1 MERKRILLLAGG
13 RSDEHRVSIV
23 SARSLLEA
31 YRAAPAGGALHFEV
45 QVISRQGLWLDRQA
59 SLDALQRGEA
69 LQGGDKLLK
78 NSMLHDGFDV
88 VFPLL
93 HGPQG
98 EDGTVQ
104 GLLSL
109 VGMPFVGSAV
119 LASAVCMDKVLAKDV
134 LAAAGM
140 PQSPYALVKRS
151 AFVEDPQRCVQ
162 MLLETFA
169 ATQPLP
175 YFVKPANLGSS
186 VGITK
191 VEDPGGLHQALQTAF
206 NFDRRAIVEK
216 AIEQARELEVGI
228 LGNDAPQASV
238 VGEITCS
245 RKFYDY
251 EAKYTPGH
259 AQMHIPA
266 EIPATVAAQ
275 VQRLALQ
282 AYGLLDCAGL
292 ARIDFFYQAHSQ
304 KLYINEI
311 NTMPGFTPL
320 SMYPKMWE
328 ASGIAYPELIVK
340 LVELA
345 QQSR

>member
-1 MERKRILLLAGG
+1 
-13 RSDEHRVSIV
+13 VSIV

-31 YRAAPAGGALHFEV
+31 YRSAPPSGAPQLVFEV
-45 QVISRQGLWLDRQA
+45 QVISRQGLWLDREA
-59 SLDALQRGEA
+59 SLEALQRGEA
-69 LQGGDKLLK
+69 RQSGERLLEK
-78 NSMLHDGFDV
+78 SMLHDGFDV

-109 VGMPFVGSAV
+109 AGLPFVGSSV
-119 LASAVCMDKVLAKDV
+119 LSSALCMDKVLAKDV

-140 PQSPYALVKRS
+140 PQPPYTLVKRP
-151 AFVEDPQRCVQ
+151 AFVADPQRCVQ
-162 MLLETFA
+162 LLRESFG
-169 ATQPLP
+169 ATHKFP

-191 VEDPGGLHQALQTAF
+191 VLDAAGLHRALQTAF
-206 NFDRRAIVEK
+206 DFDRRAIVEK
-216 AIEQARELEVGI
+216 GVEQARELEVAI

-245 RKFYDY
+245 REFYDY

-266 EIPATVAAQ
+266 DIPAAIATQ

-292 ARIDFFYQAHSQ
+292 ARIDFFYQPQNQ
-304 KLYINEI
+304 KLYVNEI

-328 ASGIAYPELIVK
+328 ASGITYPQLITK